1 MNLHHARLLKLG
13 LDRDPVTA
21 TQLLTAYA
29 SLSSADSLTYAL
41 RLFAQVPSRSR
52 DPVLWTALLSTFAR
66 SARPTAAL
74 RLFSRLPSLWSNP
87 FAFASAARAAASAET
102 EPCLARALHAQAI
115 QHGFHSNVVV
125 ATSILGLYS
134 KINDLDSS
142 CKMFDGMPQRNVIT
156 WNSMI
161 ACYTSAGMG
170 VQALDLFY
178 RMRFIEFGLDVD
190 EFTVASGLTASAM
203 ISDLRLGTQI
213 HGFLITLGHE
223 TDTVVINALANM
235 YFRCGEV
242 ERAERAMQGREES
255 VESKL
260 MMIKGYVFNERYCD
274 ATKSILGHGGG
285 FMELVMVDH
294 SVIVSML
301 KVCANLGLLKTGR
314 QVHSLLLALGLY
326 ENCCSSDGNDA
337 ILQSALIDMYCKCS
351 SIREAQYVFGSMG
364 ERHVSH
370 WNSMITGCIC
380 NGLINE
386 ARQLFDAMPD
396 KNVISWTAMIS
407 GYVQHGLPSEG
418 LRLLTRLYGEGRSIR
433 GNCFTLAKALD
444 ACSCL
449 AALHAGKE
457 IHAQAL
463 RMMAGDGDDHVVFK
477 TALIDMYS
485 KSGNLNYA
493 RRIFDRM
500 EIKNVVSWTSMITGY
515 AAHGLGLQ
523 AIGVFEQMISMGFA
537 PNEVTFIAVLSA
549 CSHCGLVEQGIN
561 YYNLMM
567 ERYGI
572 TPRVDHY
579 TCLVD
584 MLGRAGKLAEAW
596 KLVEGVKD
604 AETNYNKDGGMD
616 GGGGASIWGAL
627 LGGCRLHGNVE
638 IGSEVARKMLAKK
651 QQTSDTYIALSNVY
665 AAAEMWDEVYRVRED
680 WRKQG
685 VSGEAGHSQ
694 IQIGALT

>member
-1 MNLHHARLLKLG
+1 
-13 LDRDPVTA
+13 
-21 TQLLTAYA
+21 
-29 SLSSADSLTYAL
+29 
-41 RLFAQVPSRSR
+41 
-52 DPVLWTALLSTFAR
+52 
-66 SARPTAAL
+66 
-74 RLFSRLPSLWSNP
+74 
-87 FAFASAARAAASAET
+87 
-102 EPCLARALHAQAI
+102 
-115 QHGFHSNVVV
+115 
-125 ATSILGLYS
+125 
-134 KINDLDSS
+134 
-142 CKMFDGMPQRNVIT
+142 
-156 WNSMI
+156 MI
-161 ACYTSAGMG
+161 AGYTSAGIG

-178 RMRFIEFGLDVD
+178 RMRCIEFGLDVD
-190 EFTVASGLTASAM
+190 EFTVASGLTACAAL
-203 ISDLRLGTQI
+203 SDLRSGIQI

-223 TDTVVINALANM
+223 TDTAVINALANM

-242 ERAERAMQGREES
+242 ECAERAMLGREES

-260 MMIKGYVFNERYCD
+260 MMIKGYVFNEWYYD
-274 ATKSILGHGGG
+274 ATKRILGLGGG
-285 FMELVMVDH
+285 FMELVMMDH
-294 SVIVSML
+294 SVIVSVL

-314 QVHSLLLALGLY
+314 QVHGLIIALGLY
-326 ENCCSSDGNDA
+326 GNCCSSDGNNA
-337 ILQSALIDMYCKCS
+337 ILGSALIDMYCKCS

-370 WNSMITGCIC
+370 WNSMITGCMC

-386 ARQLFDAMPD
+386 ACRLFDAMPY

-407 GYVQHGLPSEG
+407 GYVQHGLPCEG
-418 LRLLTRLYGEGRSIR
+418 LRLLARLYGEGGSIR

-449 AALHAGKE
+449 VARHAGKE

-463 RMMAGDGDDHVVFK
+463 RTMTGDGDDHVVIQ

-485 KSGNLNYA
+485 KSGSLNHA

-523 AIGVFEQMISMGFA
+523 AIEVFEQMISMGFK

-561 YYNLMM
+561 CFYLMV
-567 ERYGI
+567 EKYGI

-596 KLVEGVKD
+596 KLVEEVKD
-604 AETNYNKDGGMD
+604 AEINYKKDRGIDSGE
-616 GGGGASIWGAL
+616 GASIWGAL
-627 LGGCRLHGNVE
+627 LGGCSLHGNVE
-638 IGSEVARKMLAKK
+638 IATEVAGKMLEKK
-651 QQTSDTYIALSNVY
+651 QQISDTYVALSNAY
-665 AAAEMWDEVYRVRED
+665 AAAEMWDEVYRTRED

-685 VSGEAGHSQ
+685 VLIEAGHSQ
-694 IQIGALT
+694 IHIGALT

>member
-29 SLSSADSLTYAL
+29 SLPSPDSLTYAL

-52 DPVLWTALLSTFAR
+52 DPVLWTALLSAFAR
-66 SARPTAAL
+66 STRPAAAL
-74 RLFSRLPSLWSNP
+74 RLFSRLPSLRSNP
-87 FAFASAARAAASAET
+87 FAFASAARAAAYSD
-102 EPCLARALHAQAI
+102 PRLARALHAQAI

-125 ATSILGLYS
+125 ATSILRLYS
-134 KINDLDSS
+134 KINDVDSS
-142 CKMFDGMPQRNVIT
+142 CKVFGGMPQRNVIT

-161 ACYTSAGMG
+161 AGYTSAGMG
-170 VQALDLFY
+170 VRALDLFY
-178 RMRFIEFGLDVD
+178 RMRCTESGLDVD
-190 EFTVASGLTASAM
+190 EFTVASGLTACAAF
-203 ISDLRLGTQI
+203 SDLRSGTQI

-223 TDTVVINALANM
+223 TDTAVINALANM

-242 ERAERAMQGREES
+242 ECAERAMQGREEF

-260 MMIKGYVFNERYCD
+260 MMIKGYVFNKRYYH

-301 KVCANLGLLKTGR
+301 KVCAGLGLLKTGR
-314 QVHSLLLALGLY
+314 QVHGLLVASGLY

-337 ILQSALIDMYCKCS
+337 ILGSALIDMYCKCS
-351 SIREAQYVFGSMG
+351 SITEAQHVFSSMG
-364 ERHVSH
+364 ERHVPH
-370 WNSMITGCIC
+370 WNSMITGCIY

-386 ARQLFDAMPD
+386 AHQLFNAMPD

-418 LRLLTRLYGEGRSIR
+418 LRLLARLYGESGSIR
-433 GNCFTLAKALD
+433 GNCFTLAKSLD

-449 AALHAGKE
+449 AALHSGKE

-463 RMMAGDGDDHVVFK
+463 RTMAGDGDDHVVIK

-515 AAHGLGLQ
+515 AVHGLGLQ
-523 AIGVFEQMISMGFA
+523 AIGVFEQMIRMGFE

-549 CSHCGLVEQGIN
+549 CSHCSLVEQGIN
-561 YYNLMM
+561 YFNLMT

-572 TPRVDHY
+572 APRVDHY

-596 KLVEGVKD
+596 KLVEDVKD
-604 AETNYNKDGGMD
+604 AETNCNKDRGMES
-616 GGGGASIWGAL
+616 GEGASIWGAL
-627 LGGCRLHGNVE
+627 LGGCGLHGNVE
-638 IGSEVARKMLAKK
+638 IGSEVARKMLERK
-651 QQTSDTYIALSNVY
+651 QQISDTYVALSNVY

-685 VSGEAGHSQ
+685 VSREAGHSQ
-694 IQIGALT
+694 IQIGALI